1 MQFLNLLAKMAKDL
15 IEAYGY
21 AMIPIIATG
30 VARFVFAHAKSAR
43 VKLIAKFAYDAVSA
57 QENTF
62 KTNEEKKSSAV
73 NDLAKTISNNFWG
86 VNITP
91 EELDMRIE
99 GALQTLRAQQLKAP
113 AVEIKP
119 IEEQNKVINNV
130 DNLANKESEK

>member
-1 MQFLNLLAKMAKDL
+1 MQFLNIMVKLAKDL

-21 AMIPIIATG
+21 MMIPIIATG

-43 VKLIAKFAYDAVSA
+43 VKLIAKFAYDAVAA
-57 QENTF
+57 QENMF
-62 KTNEEKKSSAV
+62 KTNEQKKSDAV

-113 AVEIKP
+113 TVEVKP
-119 IEEQNKVINNV
+119 IEEV
-130 DNLANKESEK
+130 KEAEK

>member
-1 MQFLNLLAKMAKDL
+1 MQFLNIMVKLAKDL

-21 AMIPIIATG
+21 VMIPIIATG
-30 VARFVFAHAKSAR
+30 IARFVFAHAKNAR
-43 VKLIAKFAYDAVSA
+43 VKSIAKWAYDAVAA

-62 KTNEEKKSSAV
+62 KTNEEKKTDAV

-86 VNITP
+86 INITP

-113 AVEIKP
+113 AIEVKP
-119 IEEQNKVINNV
+119 IEEV
-130 DNLANKESEK
+130 KEVEK

>member
-1 MQFLNLLAKMAKDL
+1 MQFLNIMVKLAKDL

-21 AMIPIIATG
+21 VMIPIIVTG

-43 VKLIAKFAYDAVSA
+43 VKLIAKFAYDAVAA

-62 KTNEEKKSSAV
+62 KTNEQKKTDAV
-73 NDLAKTISNNFWG
+73 NDLSKTISNNFWG

-113 AVEIKP
+113 AIEVKP
-119 IEEQNKVINNV
+119 IEEV
-130 DNLANKESEK
+130 KEVEK

>member
-1 MQFLNLLAKMAKDL
+1 MQFLNIMVKLAKDL

-21 AMIPIIATG
+21 MMIPIIATG
-30 VARFVFAHAKSAR
+30 VARFVFSHAKNER
-43 VKLIAKFAYDAVSA
+43 VKSIAKWAYDAVSA

-62 KTNEEKKSSAV
+62 KTNEQKKSDAV
-73 NDLAKTISNNFWG
+73 NDLANTISNNFWG

-113 AVEIKP
+113 TVEVKP
-119 IEEQNKVINNV
+119 IEEV
-130 DNLANKESEK
+130 KEVGK